1 MIAHPI
7 SFAKPRLA
15 HCRPRAVMGFFLGL
29 LGLALSPV
37 LARADETFEP
47 PGKLYPVYDT
57 TLHILC
63 MGKGSPTIILEAGL
77 GGNYLD
83 WTLTQP
89 LIAQHHQVCAYDRA
103 GAGFSLPTTRSRTA
117 ANITDDLH
125 ALIGAAQLETPFILV
140 GHSFGGMMALHYA
153 KRFPSDVAGLVLL
166 DPMHPDQFER
176 FSKAGVDVPT
186 EPNLIL
192 GRTAS
197 FAATYALPEALHA
210 RAMSLAGSD
219 TARIFM
225 VKEMR
230 WMVLDAAEV
239 KAAGYPHLPS
249 LILLHGNHEWD
260 GSYPDGRMEKAWLDM
275 HTELAHEIGAPSPL
289 AIAQSGHQLAL
300 DASEAVASAIEA
312 LAANTWNM
320 ETNRLK
326 TVQGNE

>member
-1 MIAHPI
+1 MIAHPT
-7 SFAKPRLA
+7 SFAKPQLA
-15 HCRPRAVMGFFLGL
+15 HSRSRAGMDFFLGL
-29 LGLALSPV
+29 LGLVIFPFIAH
-37 LARADETFEP
+37 ADENFEP
-47 PGKLYPVYDT
+47 PGKLYSVYDT
-57 TLHILC
+57 ALHIVC
-63 MGKGSPTIILEAGL
+63 MGSGSPTILLEAGL

-83 WTLTQP
+83 WTLAQP

-103 GAGFSLPTTRSRTA
+103 GAGFSLPTARSRTA

-125 ALIGAAQLETPFILV
+125 ALIMAAQLPTPFILV
-140 GHSFGGMMALHYA
+140 GHSFGGMMAVHYA

-249 LILLHGNHEWD
+249 IILLHGNHEWD

-275 HTELAHEIGAPSPL
+275 HTEWASQIGAPSPS
-289 AIAQSGHQLAL
+289 AINQSGHQLAL
-300 DASEAVASAIEA
+300 DAPEAIASAIED
-312 LAANTWNM
+312 LATHAWKMDNHS
-320 ETNRLK
+320 LK
-326 TVQGNE
+326 DAEGN

>member
-1 MIAHPI
+1 MIAHP
-7 SFAKPRLA
+7 STFAKPRLA
-15 HCRPRAVMGFFLGL
+15 HSRPWAALGYFLGL

-37 LARADETFEP
+37 FAHADETFEP
-47 PGKLYPVYDT
+47 PGKLYPVFDT

-63 MGKGSPTIILEAGL
+63 MGTGSPTIVLEAGL

-89 LIAQHHQVCAYDRA
+89 LIAQHHQICAYDRA
-103 GAGFSLPTTRSRTA
+103 GAGFSLPTARSRTA

-125 ALIGAAQLETPFILV
+125 ALVGAAQLPTPFILV

-210 RAMSLAGSD
+210 RAMALAGSD

-260 GSYPDGRMEKAWLDM
+260 GSYPDGRMEKSWLDM
-275 HTELAHEIGAPSPL
+275 HTELAHAVGAPAPL
-289 AIAQSGHQLAL
+289 AINQSGHQIAL
-300 DASEAVASAIEA
+300 DAPEAVASAIEN
-312 LAANTWNM
+312 LAAEASKLDNNS
-320 ETNRLK
+320 LK
-326 TVQGNE
+326 AAQGN

>member
-1 MIAHPI
+1 MIAHR
-7 SFAKPRLA
+7 SNFAKSHLA
-15 HCRPRAVMGFFLGL
+15 HSRPRAVMGFFLGIV
-29 LGLALSPV
+29 GLVLSPFI
-37 LARADETFEP
+37 AHADESFEP

-57 TLHILC
+57 ALHIVC
-63 MGKGSPTIILEAGL
+63 MGAGSPTILLEAGL

-103 GAGFSLPTTRSRTA
+103 GAGFSLPTARSRTA

-125 ALIGAAQLETPFILV
+125 ALIMAAQLPTPLILV

-166 DPMHPDQFER
+166 DPMHPDQFDR
-176 FSKAGVDVPT
+176 FSKVGVEVPT
-186 EPNLIL
+186 QPNLIL

-275 HTELAHEIGAPSPL
+275 HTELSHAIGAPSPS
-289 AIAQSGHQLAL
+289 AITQSGHQLAL
-300 DASEAVASAIEA
+300 DAPEAVATAIED
-312 LAANTWNM
+312 LAAEAWKMDNM
-320 ETNRLK
+320 SMK
-326 TVQGNE
+326 AAQGN

>member
-1 MIAHPI
+1 MIAHPS
-7 SFAKPRLA
+7 SFAKSHRQRNPHLLRAIFLPWLMGLMLA
-15 HCRPRAVMGFFLGL
+15 
-29 LGLALSPV
+29 PV
-37 LARADETFEP
+37 LAHADEAFEP
-47 PGKLYPVYDT
+47 PGKLYTVYDT
-57 TLHILC
+57 ALHINC
-63 MGKGSPTIILEAGL
+63 MGAGSPTIILEAGL

-89 LIAQHHQVCAYDRA
+89 LIAEHYQVCAYDRA
-103 GAGFSLPTTRSRTA
+103 GAGFSLPTARSRTA

-125 ALIGAAQLETPFILV
+125 ALIAAAQLPTPFILV

-219 TARIFM
+219 TARIFT

-275 HTELAHEIGAPSPL
+275 HTELAHAIGARAPS
-289 AIAQSGHQLAL
+289 AIDKSGHQLAL
-300 DASEAVASAIEA
+300 DAPEAVALAIDD
-312 LAANTWNM
+312 LAAQAWTLNNK
-320 ETNRLK
+320 RL
-326 TVQGNE
+326 TAAQGN